1 MIYMKDFY
9 IKYYLCN
16 MCKMVRGFLI
26 SALIDIIG
34 VAELLG

>member
-16 MCKMVRGFLI
+16 MCKMARSFLI
-26 SALIDIIG
+26 WALFNIIG
-34 VAELLG
+34 VTELLG